1 MSRANLSN
9 PLTIMHIL
17 ANHHP
22 PPTPSILADLPN
34 PDPANGVQVQNQPLT
49 SDILPQEGG
58 PDLGLASDT
67 WKKLGESEAR
77 LHLMVELG
85 HLELGFP
92 DVENFCLD
100 IESKYRA
107 TVMGELRE
115 KGKKSPEWGIVKLCM
130 ALKMIDERKVNSKL
144 ESEK

>member
-22 PPTPSILADLPN
+22 PPTPCILADLPN
-34 PDPANGVQVQNQPLT
+34 PDPANGVQVQTTPLT
-49 SDILPQEGG
+49 SDILPKEGG
-58 PDLGLASDT
+58 PDLRLASDT

-100 IESKYRA
+100 IEGKYRA

-115 KGKKSPEWGIVKLCM
+115 
-130 ALKMIDERKVNSKL
+130 NSAQL
-144 ESEK
+144 EYNVRLG